1 MNFVNIAFVSC
12 AIEMNVFLILLKIYI
27 NIYIRNPD
35 HILQDYTC
43 TSVGKK
49 EEHEFLLFLFI
60 NDNCIYGYT
69 VLEDKYTNIST
80 IL

>member
-1 MNFVNIAFVSC
+1 
-12 AIEMNVFLILLKIYI
+12 MNVFLILLKIYI

-35 HILQDYTC
+35 HILQGYTC

-49 EEHEFLLFLFI
+49 EEHDFLLFIFI

-69 VLEDKYTNIST
+69 VLEDKYIFRYKINF
-80 IL
+80 